1 MASLHRRWPAPPI
14 EYGVVGGPV
23 VKARQHRPSCR
34 RNVTRM
40 RVTRSVRTSLPAF
53 NDRDGGQAE
62 EGVEYDDLGIEHED
76 TAGNRRPDRVPAT
89 SAATKQ
95 ELCCRAGR
103 RPRTPPY
110 GRHENRR
117 MSAVMRGCFVHGVG
131 NMP

>member
-1 MASLHRRWPAPPI
+1 MASLHRCWPAPPI

-89 SAATKQ
+89 SAATSKS
-95 ELCCRAGR
+95 CAAGR
-103 RPRTPPY
+103 AADRERHRMDAMRT
-110 GRHENRR
+110 
-117 MSAVMRGCFVHGVG
+117 AGCRL
-131 NMP
+131 